1 MIRIFPEIQSF
12 VERLEFSKIPRERSQ
27 LLRQIADY
35 LLEKKQK
42 GEEIHLN
49 FICTHNSRR
58 SQFSQVWAQTAAA
71 YFRLE
76 NMQFHSGGTE
86 VTAFHPNAVQALK
99 DSGFRVDRND
109 SLENPVYE
117 VSYSRQAD
125 SIQCF
130 SKSYHEALPNS
141 ESFVA
146 ILTCSDAEANCPFIP
161 EAEARFLIAYNDPGE
176 ADGTSRQRQIYMER
190 NKQIASEMFYL
201 LSKINLNGVSE
212 ETQLS

>member
-1 MIRIFPEIQSF
+1 MIKIFPEIKSF
-12 VERLEFSKIPRERSQ
+12 VERLKFSKIPRERSQ
-27 LLRQIADY
+27 LLRQVADY

-58 SQFSQVWAQTAAA
+58 SQLSQVWAQTAAA

-76 NMQFHSGGTE
+76 NMQFHSGGTG

-99 DSGFRVDRND
+99 DSGFRVERKNYPG
-109 SLENPVYE
+109 NPIYK

-125 SIQCF
+125 PVQCF

-146 ILTCSDAEANCPFIP
+146 ILTCSDAEENCPFIP
-161 EAEARFLIAYNDPGE
+161 EAEARFLIAYKDPRE
-176 ADGTSRQRQIYMER
+176 ADGTSRQQQIYMER
-190 NKQIASEMFYL
+190 NKQIASEMFFL
-201 LSKINLNGVSE
+201 FSKINLNGLSE